1 MGPKHGQ
8 APFKPHAVPRLKLAH
23 VEEDVEVSG
32 AHLFELVDVPVLVA
46 CHVEVDVALVAVV
59 EVAVVEVQDGVR
71 RQPHRCCRRRSTA
84 EPKAGGAW

>member
-1 MGPKHGQ
+1 M
-8 APFKPHAVPRLKLAH
+8 PRLKLADVEEYVAVRGAHRFELVDVHVVVECH
-23 VEEDVEVSG
+23 VEEDV
-32 AHLFELVDVPVLVA
+32 
-46 CHVEVDVALVAVV
+46 ALSWITHV